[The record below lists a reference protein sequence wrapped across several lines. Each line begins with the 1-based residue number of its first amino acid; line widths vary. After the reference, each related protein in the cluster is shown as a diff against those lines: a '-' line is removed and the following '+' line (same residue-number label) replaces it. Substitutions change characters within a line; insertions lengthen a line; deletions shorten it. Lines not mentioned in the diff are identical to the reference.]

1 MASGGRGALSQSSER
16 AKAAGSSTR
25 VGPIYKRLPHGPHR
39 LERGEVVRH
48 QRARIYGAMVEAIA
62 RSGYEHTS
70 VKQVIGLAGV
80 SRRSFYEQFTNKE
93 QCFLSAFDVL
103 AGRDIQ
109 RITKACTAS
118 SSMDKRLRAA
128 FRALVQSAKENPKA
142 STLVLVESQTAGMGG
157 VLRLRQVLASCEQM
171 LAHGFSESSEAV
183 ALPAPVVRGIVGGL
197 HGAMSTV
204 LCEEEIEDRPRL
216 AEDMLRWT
224 LLFQAPAAAD
234 LAERMAPRMAQHMR
248 EISLASA
255 HRDDPE
261 TSAHGDTRE
270 RLLHNALRLAG
281 LHDYRDLTAPQIAD
295 EARVTIDDFL
305 ELFPDRDACYLAA
318 LDMVSDEILTLVAKP
333 ELIADDWAHAVR
345 RVVSQLMG
353 YLSEHP
359 LYTRTIVQ
367 EAFFAGSEAV
377 SQIHELTMAI
387 ATLLT
392 EGAPNKP
399 RSGLTVEGIAGAFM
413 HTVRCQ
419 VAGGRIQLLP
429 ALSDY
434 FSYVVL
440 APYIG
445 AERATEVVTE
455 DPGR

>member
-1 MASGGRGALSQSSER
+1 
-16 AKAAGSSTR
+16 
-25 VGPIYKRLPHGPHR
+25 
-39 LERGEVVRH
+39 
-48 QRARIYGAMVEAIA
+48 
-62 RSGYEHTS
+62 
-70 VKQVIGLAGV
+70 
-80 SRRSFYEQFTNKE
+80 
-93 QCFLSAFDVL
+93 
-103 AGRDIQ
+103 
-109 RITKACTAS
+109 
-118 SSMDKRLRAA
+118 
-128 FRALVQSAKENPKA
+128 
-142 STLVLVESQTAGMGG
+142 
-157 VLRLRQVLASCEQM
+157 
-171 LAHGFSESSEAV
+171 
-183 ALPAPVVRGIVGGL
+183 
-197 HGAMSTV
+197 
-204 LCEEEIEDRPRL
+204 
-216 AEDMLRWT
+216 
-224 LLFQAPAAAD
+224 
-234 LAERMAPRMAQHMR
+234 MAQHMR

-318 LDMVSDEILTLVAKP
+318 LDMVSDEILTLVADP

-345 RVVSQLMG
+345 HVVSQLMG

-399 RSGLTVEGIAGAFM
+399 RSGLAVEGIAGAFM